1 MRARTSLFAAWAQL
15 ATELCDADNYWNIVS
30 ADLKNEPFAM
40 FWGAPRS
47 RAPRHHST
55 KQRTSGMRWL
65 PSWGLTTGVVPAGP
79 SSCRALARALA
90 CAGRSMTQPRRARLG
105 HTTTLCDT
113 PSAPGQ
119 QDMSTPTRQAFGRV
133 RTCYGAR
140 PHLRYKLVS
149 GARTSAIIGKVVYR
163 PAYDTYT
170 LNGPTDCAA
179 KAIHRGQLSL
189 MTLNMPGIWDRT
201 WDYLQSCEQRRPK
214 WGMGL
219 AVGGIPGIATP
230 SPTARNW

>member
-1 MRARTSLFAAWAQL
+1 VHERASLPRGL
-15 ATELCDADNYWNIVS
+15 NLVATELCDADNYWNIVS

-133 RTCYGAR
+133 RTYGAR

-149 GARTSAIIGKVVYR
+149 GARTSAIIGEVVYR
-163 PAYDTYT
+163 PAYLYAKRPHGLRRKSNSPRPAFLDDTQHAWD
-170 LNGPTDCAA
+170 LGPNM
-179 KAIHRGQLSL
+179 GLSSIL
-189 MTLNMPGIWDRT
+189 
-201 WDYLQSCEQRRPK
+201 RRPK
-214 WGMGL
+214 RGMGL

>member
-1 MRARTSLFAAWAQL
+1 MLVLLDLHVLQAGVWPDGGRVSMRERTSLFAAWAQL
-15 ATELCDADNYWNIVS
+15 ATELCDADNYWNIVF

-119 QDMSTPTRQAFGRV
+119 QDMSTPTRQGFGRV
-133 RTCYGAR
+133 RTCMAR
-140 PHLRYKLVS
+140 
-149 GARTSAIIGKVVYR
+149 GRT
-163 PAYDTYT
+163 
-170 LNGPTDCAA
+170 
-179 KAIHRGQLSL
+179 
-189 MTLNMPGIWDRT
+189 
-201 WDYLQSCEQRRPK
+201 
-214 WGMGL
+214 
-219 AVGGIPGIATP
+219 
-230 SPTARNW
+230 

>member
-1 MRARTSLFAAWAQL
+1 MSHPRPQETALTTRAAGRGDAGLLVLLDLHVLQAGVWPDGGRVSMRARTSLFAAWAQL
-15 ATELCDADNYWNIVS
+15 GCDRTVRRRQLLEHCVCRPQERAVCHVLGR
-30 ADLKNEPFAM
+30 AR
-40 FWGAPRS
+40 PRS

-65 PSWGLTTGVVPAGP
+65 PRWGLRSTGVVPAGP

-133 RTCYGAR
+133 RTCMAR
-140 PHLRYKLVS
+140 
-149 GARTSAIIGKVVYR
+149 GRT
-163 PAYDTYT
+163 
-170 LNGPTDCAA
+170 
-179 KAIHRGQLSL
+179 
-189 MTLNMPGIWDRT
+189 
-201 WDYLQSCEQRRPK
+201 
-214 WGMGL
+214 
-219 AVGGIPGIATP
+219 
-230 SPTARNW
+230 